1 MSPHPIEPQTARN
14 RMKAYVVVATK
25 GRASVAGGVLRA
37 LQSQTCPVEHI
48 IFVGSEP
55 ADVAG
60 LDTHTPHNATK
71 VTVLLSEAGLTRQ
84 RNAGL
89 ERLAAMTHGENPAH
103 WFVVFFDDDFRPAP
117 DWLAH
122 CSAAFLDDPQLVGVG
137 GTVLAD
143 GITGTPIT
151 ESQAQDFIDSLRPP
165 MKHTWSGPRRD
176 VPDLYGCNMAYRG
189 TVARTDRFD
198 PALPFYGWLE
208 DVDYSVKAS
217 RQGALRHI
225 PECRGVHMGS
235 SSGRT
240 SGVRFGYSQI
250 ANPLY
255 LIRKKTLPLQKGG
268 WTLLR
273 NMLSNSA
280 NTLLRNQSRDYTGR
294 LRGNFMAI
302 RDLLRGHC
310 HPTRVTRIQ

>member
-1 MSPHPIEPQTARN
+1 
-14 RMKAYVVVATK
+14 MKAYVVVATK

-37 LQSQTCPVEHI
+37 LQQQTCPAQHI
-48 IFVGSEP
+48 VFVGSEP

-60 LDTHTPHNATK
+60 LDTHPLHSAGS
-71 VTVLLSEAGLTRQ
+71 VSVLLSEAGLTRQ

-89 ERLAAMTHGENPAH
+89 ERLAALTRGEDPAR

-122 CSAAFLDDPQLVGVG
+122 CRTAFLDDPQLVGVG

-151 ESQAQDFIDSLRPP
+151 ESQAQDFIESRRPP

-176 VPDLYGCNMAYRG
+176 MPDLYGCNMAYRG
-189 TVARTDRFD
+189 TVAGHERFD

-294 LRGNFMAI
+294 LRGNLMAI
-302 RDLLRGHC
+302 RDLFRGHC
-310 HPTRVTRIQ
+310 HPTRVTGIQ

>member
-1 MSPHPIEPQTARN
+1 MN
-14 RMKAYVVVATK
+14 AYVVIATK
-25 GRASVAGGVLRA
+25 GRAAIARGVLSS
-37 LQSQTCPVEHI
+37 LQEQTCPIEHI
-48 IFVGSEP
+48 LFVGSEP

-60 LDTHTPHNATK
+60 LDTHPRYSAAT
-71 VTVLLSEAGLTRQ
+71 VSVLLSDAGLTKQ

-89 ERLAAMTHGENPAH
+89 ERLATLTRGDDPGS
-103 WFVVFFDDDFRPAP
+103 WFVAFFDDDFRLAP

-122 CSAAFLDDPQLVGVG
+122 CRDAFLNDPQLVGVG
-137 GTVLAD
+137 GTVVAD
-143 GITGTPIT
+143 GITGEPIT
-151 ESQAQDFIDSLRPP
+151 ESQAQDFIGSRLPP

-189 TVARTDRFD
+189 TVAGTDRFD
-198 PALPFYGWLE
+198 PDLPYYGWLE

-217 RQGALRHI
+217 QKGALRLI
-225 PECRGVHMGS
+225 PECRGVHMGT

-255 LIRKKTLPLQKGG
+255 LIKKKTIPLQKGCR
-268 WTLLR
+268 TLLR
-273 NMLSNSA
+273 NLLSNGK
-280 NTLLRNQSRDYTGR
+280 NTLFRNQSRDYTGR

-302 RDLLRGHC
+302 KDLLQGHC
-310 HPTRVTRIQ
+310 HPTRVKGIP